1 MSQRM
6 EINGGI
12 GRIKVYDKLWNER
25 FLISSEFPNW
35 IPIDRIMKF
44 IQENHE

>member
-12 GRIKVYDKLWNER
+12 GRIKVYDKLWKR